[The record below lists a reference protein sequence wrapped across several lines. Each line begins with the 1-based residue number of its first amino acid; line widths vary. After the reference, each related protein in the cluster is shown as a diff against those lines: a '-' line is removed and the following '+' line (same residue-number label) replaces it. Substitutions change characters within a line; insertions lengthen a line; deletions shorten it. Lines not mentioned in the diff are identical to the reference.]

1 MKPHISEQLTLFA
14 SIVKWSAY
22 ASVVGVLAGGGTA
35 LFLLVLSKSTAFA
48 TATPHFQ
55 FFLPLFLIGSSALV
69 RYLAPGAAGHGTEK
83 VIEAVHQNMGH
94 IPLRVVPVKLLA
106 TVITLAS
113 GGSAGKEGPCAQIGA
128 GLASAFASLTR
139 MPDSDRKKLVICG
152 ISAGFA
158 TVFGTPIAGA
168 LFGIEVLVL
177 GQMMYEVLFPSF
189 VAGIVGY
196 HVAIALGVTYPYAA
210 ITIASGMTGWG
221 FLEMLLLG
229 IWCGLIALLFINM
242 LHVVHTQLERISRH
256 WITAAFIGGS
266 LLVLI
271 GTFVSQDYLGLG
283 LNTIEAGLKGEH
295 LPAGALFWKSITT
308 AITLGCGGSGGVLT
322 PIFFVGTA
330 AGNLFAT
337 LFHEPNVASFSA
349 IGMVAVLAA
358 AANTPISA
366 SIMAMEL
373 FGSAIGTHA
382 AVACMTSFLIVGYN
396 SVYPSQLLGIQKSA
410 SLSAPTG
417 SQLGDIDFA
426 TVIPREK
433 SLLQFL
439 QRFFKKRR
447 VNKHNCNKDTRQ
459 DIR

>member
-1 MKPHISEQLTLFA
+1 MRPRLSEQLTLFA
-14 SIVKWSAY
+14 SIVKWSVY

-35 LFLLVLSKSTAFA
+35 LFLASLSRGAALFGAVPYSRFL
-48 TATPHFQ
+48 
-55 FFLPLFLIGSSALV
+55 LPLFLLAGSALV
-69 RYLAPGAAGHGTEK
+69 RFLAPGAAGHGTEK
-83 VIEAVHQNMGH
+83 VIEAVHQRMGR
-94 IPLRVVPVKLLA
+94 IPFRVVPVKLLA

-128 GLASAFASLTR
+128 GLASAFASLAR
-139 MPDSDRKKLVICG
+139 LPEPDRKKLVICG

-196 HVAIALGVTYPYAA
+196 HVAVSLGIAYPYAA
-210 ITIASGMTGWG
+210 IPIPPAMTGRG
-221 FLEMLLLG
+221 FVEMLLFG
-229 IWCGLIALLFINM
+229 VWCGLVALFFIQA
-242 LHVVHTQLERISRH
+242 LHLVEGQLERLARH
-256 WITAAFIGGS
+256 WIVRALAGGV

-271 GTFVSQDYLGLG
+271 GRWVSPDYLGLG
-283 LNTIEAGLKGEH
+283 LPTMEAGLRGAH
-295 LPAGALFWKSITT
+295 LPEGAFFWKGITT

-337 LFHEPNVASFSA
+337 LLNEPNVAAFSA

-366 SIMAMEL
+366 SIMAMEM
-373 FGSAIGTHA
+373 FGPAIGPHA
-382 AVACMTSFLIVGYN
+382 AVACMAGFLIVGYH

-410 SLSAPTG
+410 SLSAPRG
-417 SQLGDIDFA
+417 SQLGDLDRA

-433 SLLQFL
+433 SLLEYAITVWH
-439 QRFFKKRR
+439 RFRR
-447 VNKHNCNKDTRQ
+447 TRQ
-459 DIR
+459 